1 MNLLHTHRADTGICL
16 RPDGLTV
23 LRVKRRWTQPAMVQ
37 ALVERPIRSGL
48 LRSSFTEANIQNV
61 DELAREVAAAAGS
74 MRAQTIAL
82 SLPDGCA
89 SIAILPFES
98 LPKGE
103 RERETVI
110 RWRFQHDRHWTL
122 TDEQV
127 AYRIFPAPDR
137 PPHAVGSPSG
147 GTVTAYVLVSA
158 IKQSILEQ
166 YRRLCE
172 QAGLLPVSMGLSSL
186 HAIDLCRRSVGLA
199 AESFWACR
207 ISNQLTFVACRG
219 GVPVFFRGIG
229 VEEHGDVQSELLSS
243 LQSFDDECPHG
254 DRPAG
259 SAPVGLYIMSDR
271 AEAQQGCH
279 WEGDVWTPAGSP
291 HWQVEVR
298 DGWSQH
304 RQTWPPGTVASIGG
318 WCALAST
325 EAGGRA

>member
-23 LRVKRRWTQPAMVQ
+23 LRVKRRWRQPAMVQ
-37 ALVERPIRSGL
+37 ALIERPIRSGL
-48 LRSSFTEANIQNV
+48 LCPSSTEANIQNV
-61 DELAREVAAAAGS
+61 DELAREVAAAAAS
-74 MRAQTIAL
+74 MRARTVAL

-122 TDEQV
+122 TDEQL

-137 PPHAVGSPSG
+137 PPSPEGVSSG
-147 GTVTAYVLVSA
+147 GAVTSYILVTAV
-158 IKQSILEQ
+158 KQSILEQ

-172 QAGLLPVSMGLSSL
+172 QAGLLPVSIGFSSL
-186 HAIDLCRRSVGLA
+186 HAIDVCRRSCGQAL
-199 AESFWACR
+199 ESFWACQMSDR
-207 ISNQLTFVACRG
+207 VTFVACRG
-219 GVPVFFRGIG
+219 GVPVFLRGIR
-229 VEEHGDVQSELLSS
+229 VEENGDVRAELLSS
-243 LQSFDDECPHG
+243 LQSFDDDCPHG

-259 SAPVGLYIMSDR
+259 SAPAGLYIMSDR
-271 AEAQQGCH
+271 MEAQQGCL
-279 WEGDVWTPAGSP
+279 WEGDVWNPVGLP

-304 RQTWPPGTVASIGG
+304 RQTWPSGTVASIGG